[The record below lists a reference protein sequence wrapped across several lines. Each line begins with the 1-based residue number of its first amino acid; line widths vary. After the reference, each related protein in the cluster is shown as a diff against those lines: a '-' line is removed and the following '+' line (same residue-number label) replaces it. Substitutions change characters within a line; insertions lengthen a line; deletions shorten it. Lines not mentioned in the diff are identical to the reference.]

1 MGRAASLELE
11 ELFDIMQIL
20 EIPVSRRYTNVAV
33 YRPKVMPET
42 LDQILDLM
50 ESKIKPRIESR
61 ERGHSVT
68 RNHYNM
74 LMSSLGGCHATGTG
88 GFGDSEINIKTVDG
102 VIGGSTDRGLEIHDN
117 EFIYNTV
124 YGNDSLQGIW
134 IGTGNTAETFN
145 DFELDTK
152 IDHGN
157 AAGELRYWDMLD
169 TKKEWDAP
177 TRQWTITNRRYFTN
191 HSGGSISVAEMCM
204 VGRMAI
210 YASYYYVVVARDVLG
225 SPIAVADEELF
236 MAEYQILSG
245 VWPS

>member
-1 MGRAASLELE
+1 
-11 ELFDIMQIL
+11 
-20 EIPVSRRYTNVAV
+20 
-33 YRPKVMPET
+33 
-42 LDQILDLM
+42 M
-50 ESKIKPRIESR
+50 ESKLKPRIESR
-61 ERGHSVT
+61 EIGHSVT
-68 RNHYNM
+68 RNQYNL
-74 LMSSLGGCHATGTG
+74 LMSSLGGCNATGSG
-88 GFGDSEINIKTVDG
+88 GFGDGEINVKEVGG
-102 VIGGSTDRGLEIHDN
+102 VIRGIADHEYGRGLEIQDN
-117 EFIYNTV
+117 EFIYNIS

-152 IDHGN
+152 IDHGD

-169 TKKEWDAP
+169 TKKDWDAP

-191 HSGGSISVAEMCM
+191 HSGASISVAEMCM
-204 VGRMAI
+204 VGKMTI
-210 YASYYYVVVARDVLG
+210 DTSYYYVVVARDVLG